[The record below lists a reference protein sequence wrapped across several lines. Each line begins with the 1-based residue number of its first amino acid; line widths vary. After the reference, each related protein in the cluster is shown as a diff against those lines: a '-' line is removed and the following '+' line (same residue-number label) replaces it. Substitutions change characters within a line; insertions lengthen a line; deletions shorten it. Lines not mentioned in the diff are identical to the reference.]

1 MRLACSL
8 TNGDGFTFE
17 YATVD
22 LTPDY
27 AAWLLRLV
35 AEAEKLKRAHDEFY
49 AVELFDSAVEYGSV
63 LGALDDEISGLIDS
77 DGEWVQIPDNHRWP
91 DGCLQSVSAATV
103 VVTADS
109 IHWRAAAK
117 HGDDGTYFET
127 PPLTVA
133 RLREMFPP
141 QVTPKPAR
149 RHSAGGAPPL
159 RREP

>member
-35 AEAEKLKRAHDEFY
+35 AEAEELKRAHDEFY

-127 PPLTVA
+127 APLTVA
-133 RLREMFPP
+133 RLREMS
-141 QVTPKPAR
+141 QDSEGYPAR
-149 RHSAGGAPPL
+149 PDSAGGAPG
-159 RREP
+159 